1 MNIKPADFTH
11 TMNALLKEYGDEVIQ
26 ITVSAADGT
35 AKEARNKLRANSAG
49 AFKNRTG
56 RYRRGWR
63 ANLIKKNTSVLAQV
77 YNATDYQLTHLL
89 ENGHDV
95 VRGGV
100 VVGHAKAYPHI
111 AEVNDWAITAF
122 ESELYRRLKE
132 K

>member
-1 MNIKPADFTH
+1 MNIKPADFRH
-11 TMNALLKEYGDEVIQ
+11 TMNALLKEYGDEVIE
-26 ITVSAADGT
+26 IAVSVADGT

-63 ANLIKKNTSVLAQV
+63 ANLIRKNTSVLAQV

-89 ENGHDV
+89 ENGHDI

-100 VVGHAKAYPHI
+100 VAGHAKAYPHI
-111 AEVNDWAITAF
+111 ADVNNWAITAF
-122 ESELYRRLKE
+122 ESELYRRLKG